1 MSRLDLRHFASRPS
15 FEVCVSDVRFSFR
28 ATRCTVSRYGSQC
41 SVPSVQHEVAI
52 PDSQRAQLAS
62 LPAEWTAFQAAIVD
76 AGSSLEDAKENFREK
91 VRGMVDTFGAEVAE
105 VADTFAAAAP
115 FTSEG
120 VTTAQVR
127 LASYAVWQRVNS
139 AGLAIIQADH

>member
-1 MSRLDLRHFASRPS
+1 M
-15 FEVCVSDVRFSFR
+15 
-28 ATRCTVSRYGSQC
+28 
-41 SVPSVQHEVAI
+41 AI

-127 LASYAVWQRVNS
+127 LAGSAARQRFGCAAFASMQAVR
-139 AGLAIIQADH
+139 LAVCSRTNQMTA